1 MDFIHCFNK
10 NCPHFYMREINGF
23 TDYMCTARR
32 GRKVRE
38 TDLGSGRLIRVE
50 KLKECP
56 MENPEKHFPYEQK

>member
-1 MDFIHCFNK
+1 MDFIHCINK
-10 NCPHFYMREINGF
+10 NCPHFYRRELHGF
-23 TDYMCTARR
+23 TDYMCSARR